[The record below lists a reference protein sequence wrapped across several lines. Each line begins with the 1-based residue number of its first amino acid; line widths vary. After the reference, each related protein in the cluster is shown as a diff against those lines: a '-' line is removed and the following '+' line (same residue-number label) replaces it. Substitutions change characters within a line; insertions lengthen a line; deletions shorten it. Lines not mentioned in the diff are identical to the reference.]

1 MTMPVDREQIAN
13 SMTADHLDV
22 LVAGGGIVG
31 AGVARDAAMRGL
43 RVGLV
48 EQRDLAFGAS
58 SRSTRLL
65 HGGLR
70 YLAQGHVGL
79 VYQSSHEKKI
89 IHRIAPHLS
98 KPLPIIFPTYR
109 LTQWPFWK
117 LRIGVKL
124 YDLLCGGGNLGPSCG
139 MSAGETLLRAPGL
152 NPYDL
157 TGAVR
162 FFDSLSNDAR
172 LVIDTLRSAAGQG
185 AIIANYLRLET
196 ANPGKNRWECLL
208 RDALTDRTHRVFART
223 VVNACGPWSA
233 AIPNSA
239 VRLRLTKGVHLLVDR
254 RRFGLPDAVMVTK
267 DERTMFVF
275 PWGRR
280 SILGSTD
287 TDYDGPLDDVRTE
300 PDDVRY
306 VLDVINHYFP
316 DAKLAPADILG
327 AWAGLRPLVALDRKG
342 SPSDIS
348 RSHQILMPKPGW
360 FDAAGGKLTTYRLIG
375 EQVVDRIV
383 KYLHIKTPPC
393 RTADEPLL
401 ENVENLPSPFGRGT
415 GGEGERPAD
424 HNGRAGSEHRI
435 ESGILPPPVCR
446 ELVEHYCKNEWAVH
460 LDDVMI
466 RRTSWHYYLD
476 NPLETAGQIAAWM
489 GDIFSWDDRQKDSEF
504 TRYRRQLEIDFA
516 CRNNDK

>member
-1 MTMPVDREQIAN
+1 MLNRNKIIEQL
-13 SMTADHLDV
+13 TAAELDV

-48 EQRDLAFGAS
+48 EQHDLAFGTS

-70 YLAQGHVGL
+70 YLAQGHIGL

-89 IHRIAPHLS
+89 VHRIALHIS
-98 KPLPIIFPTYR
+98 QPLPIIFPTYR

-117 LRIGVKL
+117 LRIGVKI
-124 YDLLCGGGNLGPSCG
+124 YDLLCGGRNLGPSYG
-139 MSAGETLLRAPGL
+139 LSAGEALARVPGL

-162 FFDSLSNDAR
+162 YFDSQSNDAR
-172 LVIDTLRSAAGQG
+172 LVIDTLRSAAGHG
-185 AIIANYLRLET
+185 AIVANYLRLET
-196 ANPGKNRWECLL
+196 ALAGKNRWECQL
-208 RDALTDRTHRVFART
+208 RDTFADRTHRVFART

-233 AIPNSA
+233 TLPNSS
-239 VRLRLTKGVHLLVDR
+239 VRLRLTKGVHLVIDR
-254 RRFGLPDAVMVTK
+254 QRLNVPDAVMVTK
-267 DERTMFVF
+267 GERTLFVI
-275 PWGRR
+275 PWGER

-287 TDYDGPLDDVRTE
+287 TDYDGPLDDVHTE

-316 DAKLAPADILG
+316 DAKIASSDILST
-327 AWAGLRPLVALDRKG
+327 WAGLRPLIALGHKG

-348 RSHQILMPKPGW
+348 RSHQIRMPKPGW
-360 FDAAGGKLTTYRLIG
+360 IDVAGGKLTTYRLIG
-375 EQVVDRIV
+375 EQVVDRVIQHLG
-383 KYLHIKTPPC
+383 KKTPPC
-393 RTADEPLL
+393 KTAEEPLL
-401 ENVENLPSPFGRGT
+401 ACVETLPSPFGRGA
-415 GGEGERPAD
+415 GGEGQEVQQDA
-424 HNGRAGSEHRI
+424 RI
-435 ESGILPPPVCR
+435 ESGVLPPLVCR
-446 ELVEHYCKNEWAVH
+446 EVVEHYCQNEWAVH

-476 NPLETAGQIAAWM
+476 NPLETAQQVAAWM
-489 GDIFSWDDRQKDSEF
+489 AEICAWDAPRQESEL
-504 TRYRRQLEIDFA
+504 TRYRRQVEVDTA
-516 CRNNDK
+516 CSNIA